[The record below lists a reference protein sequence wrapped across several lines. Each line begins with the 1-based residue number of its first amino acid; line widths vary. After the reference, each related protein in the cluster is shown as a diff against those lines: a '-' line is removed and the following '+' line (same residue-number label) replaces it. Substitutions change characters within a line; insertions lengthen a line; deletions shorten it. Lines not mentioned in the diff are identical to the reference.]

1 MTSERSA
8 AVSAHVVLPGHPDTV
23 ARVDVDEVPL
33 RARLLRTTVM
43 AGAWGAV
50 SAAMFFITVFD
61 PFMTSMP
68 VLVGA
73 VTVWRSWKGEWRVRS
88 FCGGC
93 PRCGAE
99 LLVKPKARIG
109 VPHPLVC
116 YSCHHEPQLVLRAA

>member
-1 MTSERSA
+1 MQGDGSRASGA
-8 AVSAHVVLPGHPDTV
+8 RIVLAGHRDTV
-23 ARVDVDEVPL
+23 ARVDVSEVPL
-33 RARLLRTTVM
+33 RRRVVRTLVLAAFWGTVT
-43 AGAWGAV
+43 AAV
-50 SAAMFFITVFD
+50 FFITVFD